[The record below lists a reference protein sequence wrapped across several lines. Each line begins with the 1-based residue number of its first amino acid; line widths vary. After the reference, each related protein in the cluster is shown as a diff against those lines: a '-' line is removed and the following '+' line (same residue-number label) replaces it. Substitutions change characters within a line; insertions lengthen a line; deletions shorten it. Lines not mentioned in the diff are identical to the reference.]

1 MANFRPS
8 APFSLSMVLLL
19 PTYKNA
25 YGVAKKEYPSIA
37 EALDEVDANDK
48 PINLFFG
55 NFKTYGGTERNV
67 DGLYVIEDT
76 ANVETWF
83 RPDITSDCR
92 IGVIE
97 TGAIYEI
104 WGEPENIN
112 MRNQYLK
119 LKLKRYKGGA

>member
-8 APFSLSMVLLL
+8 APFSVSMVLLT
-19 PTYKNA
+19 PAYSTA
-25 YGVAKKEYPSIA
+25 YGVSKKTFPSIT
-37 EALDEVDANDK
+37 EALNEVDTNDK

-55 NFKTYGGTERNV
+55 NFKTYGGTERDV

-76 ANVETWF
+76 ASIETWY
-83 RPDITSDCR
+83 RPDIVSDCR
-92 IGVIE
+92 IGVIA
-97 TGAIYEI
+97 TGAVYEI

-119 LKLKRYKGGA
+119 FKVRRYKGGA